1 MNPAEIIIILFIMFV
16 LALVGTGHLQSRD
29 EAELAH
35 DVSVVRDVA
44 LQYANLECSSPVGAV
59 TLNSAGAALGDCE
72 TIGFSQTDFHSP
84 DGGFDVRTGQV
95 TAKEGMMW

>member
-1 MNPAEIIIILFIMFV
+1 MAEHLELFPLFPGGENQRM
-16 LALVGTGHLQSRD
+16 
-29 EAELAH
+29 
-35 DVSVVRDVA
+35 
-44 LQYANLECSSPVGAV
+44 PVGV
-59 TLNSAGAALGDCE
+59 IGQYKIENVVCNRLFGRLGDCA

>member
-1 MNPAEIIIILFIMFV
+1 MAEHLELFPLFLGGENQRM
-16 LALVGTGHLQSRD
+16 
-29 EAELAH
+29 
-35 DVSVVRDVA
+35 
-44 LQYANLECSSPVGAV
+44 PVGVIGQYKIENVARNR
-59 TLNSAGAALGDCE
+59 LPGRLGDCE